1 MTKRPLRKHEFEQI
15 GDAQRPR
22 QVAPARRSGLRE
34 RPRWVA
40 ARGRCERSLRERF
53 RVSENQNG
61 ERLLPVALV
70 RSLQASGATSARRS
84 GRSLRV
90 ALDESLRDV
99 VHSDLMPSLR
109 EVAPGSARPKTT
121 LITSFE
127 LQMHPNVSRNSMW
140 YSNT

>member
-40 ARGRCERSLRERF
+40 ARGRSESDFVFPRTKMASDFSL
-53 RVSENQNG
+53 
-61 ERLLPVALV
+61 
-70 RSLQASGATSARRS
+70 SLC
-84 GRSLRV
+84 
-90 ALDESLRDV
+90 
-99 VHSDLMPSLR
+99 DLMPSLR

>member
-1 MTKRPLRKHEFEQI
+1 MTFQRFLVI

-22 QVAPARRSGLRE
+22 QVAPARRSRLRE

-40 ARGRCERSLRERF
+40 ARGRSESDFVFPRTKMASDFSL
-53 RVSENQNG
+53 
-61 ERLLPVALV
+61 
-70 RSLQASGATSARRS
+70 SLC
-84 GRSLRV
+84 
-90 ALDESLRDV
+90 
-99 VHSDLMPSLR
+99 DLMPSLR
-109 EVAPGSARPKTT
+109 EVAPGSACPKTTLITSFELQMHPNVSRNSIDLMPSLREVASGSARPKTT